1 MEGKYST
8 CHMGGGKKCYKNILA
23 RHSNR
28 FHLKVL
34 TKSYIMI
41 YLKDLATEAIKVA
54 KIGRGRGWRRQ
65 T

>member
-1 MEGKYST
+1 
-8 CHMGGGKKCYKNILA
+8 MGGGKKCYKNISA

-41 YLKDLATEAIKVA
+41 YLKDLAKVAIKEA
-54 KIGRGRGWRRQ
+54 KIGRGRG
-65 T
+65 